1 MKDYSNLPSLDDLIA
16 LEETAK
22 EDSSPDGREWW
33 ENRMKFKNYQ
43 GKYVIPFI
51 KDKEVKP

>member
-16 LEETAK
+16 LEKRAK
-22 EDSSPDGREWW
+22 EDSSPEGREWW
-33 ENRMKFKNYQ
+33 KGRTKFKNYQ

-51 KDKEVKP
+51 KNKE

>member
-16 LEETAK
+16 LEKKAK
-22 EDSSPDGREWW
+22 EDSSPEGREWW
-33 ENRMKFKNYQ
+33 KGRTKFKNYQ

-51 KDKEVKP
+51 KDKE